1 VKKMLNQKKFSLSQ
15 DVIDQIKLVA
25 KAERR
30 SQSSLVD
37 IILRREL
44 RRMSQDDD
52 IRRVAEAAR
61 KVS

>member
-1 VKKMLNQKKFSLSQ
+1 MLNQKKFSLSQ

>member
-1 VKKMLNQKKFSLSQ
+1 MLNQKKFSLSQ
-15 DVIDQIKLVA
+15 DVIDQIKIAA

-37 IILRREL
+37 LILRREL
-44 RRMSQDDD
+44 RRLNQNDDV
-52 IRRVAEAAR
+52 RRVADAAR